1 MPKSIHR
8 PEHQVVCAV
17 LRDVRLNAGLTQE
30 VLAKK
35 LKRPQTF
42 VSTVERGL
50 VRQDFLQ
57 LRDWCTKCGSTVADM
72 ATEFEVRLAAKK
84 KSTRGAKRGAG
95 EPVSTEVVAG
105 RGRSKARTKTN
116 T

>member
-8 PEHQVVCAV
+8 PEHAELVAL
-17 LRDVRLNAGLTQE
+17 LRELRLRAGLTQAA
-30 VLAKK
+30 LARK

-57 LRDWCTKCGSTVADM
+57 LRDWCARCGTSVSALSD
-72 ATEFEVRLAAKK
+72 EFEARLKETKRANR
-84 KSTRGAKRGAG
+84 RGAA
-95 EPVSTEVVAG
+95 PPSA
-105 RGRSKARTKTN
+105 
-116 T
+116 

>member
-8 PEHQVVCAV
+8 AEYLVLCEL
-17 LRDVRLNAGLTQE
+17 LRDVRLHAGLTQAA
-30 VLAKK
+30 LAKK

-57 LRDWCTKCGSTVADM
+57 LRDWCLRAGTTLEALSA
-72 ATEFEVRLAAKK
+72 EFEVRLKESKK
-84 KSTRGAKRGAG
+84 ASRR
-95 EPVSTEVVAG
+95 VATPP
-105 RGRSKARTKTN
+105 SS
-116 T
+116 

>member
-8 PEHQVVCAV
+8 AEYLVLCEL
-17 LRDVRLNAGLTQE
+17 LRDVRLHAGLTQA
-30 VLAKK
+30 VLARK

-57 LRDWCTKCGSTVADM
+57 LRDWCLQCGTTLEALSA
-72 ATEFEVRLAAKK
+72 EFEVRLKETKK
-84 KSTRGAKRGAG
+84 LARGKRAD
-95 EPVSTEVVAG
+95 AQ
-105 RGRSKARTKTN
+105 K
-116 T
+116 

>member
-8 PEHQVVCAV
+8 PEHAQLVSL
-17 LRDVRLNAGLTQE
+17 LRELRLRAGLTQAA
-30 VLAKK
+30 LARK

-57 LRDWCTKCGSTVADM
+57 LRDWCARCGTSVSALSD
-72 ATEFEVRLAAKK
+72 EFEVRLKEAKK
-84 KSTRGAKRGAG
+84 ASRRAGAQL
-95 EPVSTEVVAG
+95 S
-105 RGRSKARTKTN
+105 S
-116 T
+116 

>member
-8 PEHQVVCAV
+8 AEFLVLCEL
-17 LRDVRLNAGLTQE
+17 LRDVRLQAGLTQT

-57 LRDWCTKCGSTVADM
+57 LRDWCLRCGTTLEALSA
-72 ATEFEVRLAAKK
+72 EFEVRLKETKK
-84 KSTRGAKRGAG
+84 
-95 EPVSTEVVAG
+95 AG
-105 RGRSKARTKTN
+105 RRAAAPPSS
-116 T
+116 

>member
-8 PEHQVVCAV
+8 AEYLVLCEL
-17 LRDVRLNAGLTQE
+17 LRDVRLQAGLTQ
-30 VLAKK
+30 VALAKK

-57 LRDWCTKCGSTVADM
+57 LRDWCVRCGTDLQALSA
-72 ATEFEVRLAAKK
+72 EFEVRLKEAKK
-84 KSTRGAKRGAG
+84 GARRA
-95 EPVSTEVVAG
+95 
-105 RGRSKARTKTN
+105 KAAAVRE
-116 T
+116 

>member
-8 PEHQVVCAV
+8 AEFTVIREL
-17 LRDVRLNAGLTQE
+17 LREVRLRAGLTQAD
-30 VLAKK
+30 LARK

-57 LRDWCTKCGSTVADM
+57 LRDWCVKCGTTLSAVSD
-72 ATEFEVRLAAKK
+72 EFELRVKAAKK
-84 KSTRGAKRGAG
+84 AERVTKKAGA
-95 EPVSTEVVAG
+95 VVP
-105 RGRSKARTKTN
+105 
-116 T
+116 